1 MRADRSHACQTL
13 LPTKPRIGIHHMST
27 LDRCTALQV
36 TESRLHHITKSLYM
50 TLTKAIR
57 CYTEAQRRDRYTR
70 VPAPNPLAL
79 ARAAAAPTRVS
90 SDMPKESWVCAVRV
104 KIAVRVQSAAHS
116 EAHAP
121 RRLHAN
127 LFAAHARP
135 RHRSPPP
142 LHAPWVLAACIWQV
156 KRCAHLKLGHRD
168 LLAVA
173 TRRLLD

>member
-1 MRADRSHACQTL
+1 MRSPD
-13 LPTKPRIGIHHMST
+13 
-27 LDRCTALQV
+27 
-36 TESRLHHITKSLYM
+36 
-50 TLTKAIR
+50 
-57 CYTEAQRRDRYTR
+57 QRYDRYTR

-90 SDMPKESWVCAVRV
+90 SDMPKQSWVCAVRV
-104 KIAVRVQSAAHS
+104 TIAVGVQSAAHS

-135 RHRSPPP
+135 RHRSPSP
-142 LHAPWVLAACIWQV
+142 LHAPWVLAACIWRA
-156 KRCAHLKLGHRD
+156 KRCAHLELGHRD

-173 TRRLLD
+173 MRRLLD